1 MTREVKVIRPY
12 PTEGPSGYPSVV
24 RTASRTLAP
33 TPAEVAGARRF
44 VQQTLD
50 TWGLEALAWTAE
62 QLVSELAT
70 NCLLHARTAYTVEL
84 TRAGEVV
91 RVSVRDDSPAVPRPR
106 QYGPDSTTG
115 RGLRLVESL
124 SSRWGVEPAG
134 PGKSVWFELPTTD
147 GLRARPWDDDD
158 VDVDA
163 LMAQFAD
170 ATPEDAARP
179 TTDARDRRDAA
190 A

>member
-1 MTREVKVIRPY
+1 MTWEVKVASPAH
-12 PTEGPSGYPSVV
+12 PCAAGGYPAGVS
-24 RTASRTLAP
+24 TASRTLSP

-50 TWGLEALAWTAE
+50 TWGLDALAWTAE

-70 NCLLHARTAYTVEL
+70 NCILHARTAYTVEL
-84 TRAGEVV
+84 SREGEVV
-91 RVSVRDDSPAVPRPR
+91 RVSVSDGSPAVPRPR
-106 QYGPDSTTG
+106 RYDNESTTG

-124 SSRWGVEPAG
+124 ASRWGVVPAG
-134 PGKSVWFELPTTD
+134 RGKIVWFELPTTQ
-147 GLRARPWDDDD
+147 GLTVGAWDDDN

-163 LMAQFAD
+163 LMAQFTDGA
-170 ATPEDAARP
+170 EDEPRRAP
-179 TTDARDRRDAA
+179 TGESAA

>member
-1 MTREVKVIRPY
+1 MTWEVKVV
-12 PTEGPSGYPSVV
+12 GPAHPCGAWRYPSRVS
-24 RTASRTLAP
+24 TASRTLSP

-50 TWGLEALAWTAE
+50 TWGLDALTWTAE

-70 NCLLHARTAYTVEL
+70 NCILHARTAYTVEL
-84 TRAGEVV
+84 SRDDEVV
-91 RVSVRDDSPAVPRPR
+91 RVSVSDGSPAVPRPR
-106 QYGPDSTTG
+106 RYDNESTTG

-124 SSRWGVEPAG
+124 SNRWGVDPG
-134 PGKSVWFELPTTD
+134 DRGKSVWFELATDD
-147 GLRARPWDDDD
+147 GLSAGAWDQED

-163 LMAQFAD
+163 LLAQFAD
-170 ATPEDAARP
+170 GAEDQPRRP
-179 TTDARDRRDAA
+179 PASELRDAA